1 MKNKLAGF
9 SISLILVAITISS
22 LTSCTS
28 SRPWGEMTILEDPK
42 VEIKEYVSFNTKL
55 DDVYVFDVKSSGIRA
70 EEDYSNESGGLA
82 LSGKGFSNSLYYS
95 GSDGIKNFIFVKEGS
110 ETELKLFPSD
120 VFIYKYQFQQ
130 QDERYSFSHKLNI
143 YAVIKSDTN
152 KDKVLSS
159 RDNIA
164 LYVSNY
170 DGTGL
175 TEISPSIISF
185 ELIDKNQF
193 LFTEHDGK
201 TLSFYAYN
209 TETKTRTLIKSVEQE
224 ISEKRISMH

>member
-1 MKNKLAGF
+1 MKNKLADF
-9 SISLILVAITISS
+9 SISLILCAITFPS
-22 LTSCTS
+22 LTSCTTS
-28 SRPWGEMTILEDPK
+28 SPWGEMTIIEDPK

-70 EEDYSNESGGLA
+70 EEGYSNESGAVGLV
-82 LSGKGFSNSLYYS
+82 GKGYNNSLYYS

-224 ISEKRISMH
+224 ISEKSIAMH